1 MNFRKNLILEDAL
14 NEIISILGID
24 KSDKDKLTMG
34 FIFIKNNL
42 PLEQTFN
49 N

>member
-24 KSDKDKLTMG
+24 KSLTMG